1 MRGDYLF
8 RLSRAVRWCLPPAEA
23 AEVLEDY
30 RDLIEQES
38 RCEEELRRDLGS
50 PWSAA
55 RQLVQPKAYQRWV
68 TVFAVLAACILLPAV
83 LPLLSELSGIV
94 IFRFHT
100 YGVDLLWWFISLCD
114 KVIPFRGGL
123 LLTGMA
129 LALAWFRRGKGED
142 KCRTLPKGVMPL
154 LLLLLM
160 GMAFQWVNAWIL
172 LNEPVKVWEWLTS
185 EIVKALRLAMT
196 LDMFSMGII
205 GMFALVKARMA
216 DRRWRAVYILALAGS
231 ILGLSIFAFW
241 TRMDVSF
248 SDTGWQTS
256 ILLRYIAITALGL
269 VGMGGSL
276 C

>member
-1 MRGDYLF
+1 MMERDYLL
-8 RLSRAVRWCLPPAEA
+8 RLSRAARWCLPPAEA

-30 RDLIEQES
+30 REIIADRS
-38 RCEEELRRDLGS
+38 VEELRRDLGS

-55 RQLVQPKAYQRWV
+55 RQLVQPKAYRRWV

-83 LPLLSELSGIV
+83 LPELSDIV
-94 IFRFHT
+94 IFRFHA
-100 YGVDLLWWFISLCD
+100 YGADWLWWFISLCD
-114 KVIPFRGGL
+114 KVVPFRGGL

-129 LALAWFRRGKGED
+129 LALAWFQRGNGEERR
-142 KCRTLPKGVMPL
+142 RPLPKGVVPL
-154 LLLLLM
+154 LALLLV
-160 GMAFQWVNAWIL
+160 GMAFEWVI
-172 LNEPVKVWEWLTS
+172 VWVTLAMIWPGMPS
-185 EIVKALRLAMT
+185 EIVIALPLAIT
-196 LDMFSMGII
+196 LDMFTMGII

-216 DRRWRAVYILALAGS
+216 DRRWRAVYILALTGS

-248 SDTGWQTS
+248 SGTSWQTP

-269 VGMGGSL
+269 IGTGGSL

>member
-1 MRGDYLF
+1 MRGNYLAK
-8 RLSRAVRWCLPPAEA
+8 LSRAARWYLPPAEA

-30 RDLIEQES
+30 REFIEQRPRS
-38 RCEEELRRDLGS
+38 EEELRRDLGS

-129 LALAWFRRGKGED
+129 LALAWFRRGNGEE
-142 KCRTLPKGVMPL
+142 RRWNLPKGMVPL
-154 LLLLLM
+154 LALLLA
-160 GMAFQWVNAWIL
+160 GMAFEWVIAWVTLAMIW
-172 LNEPVKVWEWLTS
+172 PGMPS
-185 EIVKALRLAMT
+185 EIVIALPLAMT

-256 ILLRYIAITALGL
+256 LLLRYIAITALGL